1 MNSDVVMNNG
11 VVIVGAGHAGVQAA
25 ASLREEGYDGPVIL
39 VGDEAEL
46 PYHKPPLSK
55 IFIKDTGAKPQPLRG
70 GAFYTG
76 NDIDLRPGIRVA
88 RIDLAGQ
95 RLELA
100 GGGALPFDRLVLA
113 TGSRPRILP
122 LPGGEL
128 AGVVS
133 LRSLADARLIRELS
147 ADAEDVVIIGGGFI
161 GLEIAATL
169 GAAGRRVTVVEAVGR
184 LLGRAVAPVI
194 AAHVRARLEAAG
206 VRVLTGA
213 TVERLEGEGGRVAA
227 AVLSSGERLPAGMV
241 VIGVGVV
248 PNVEL
253 AEAAGLETAN
263 GIRVDAQMRTAAPQV
278 LAIGDAVNYRH
289 WFTGT
294 DIRLES
300 VQNATDQARL
310 AARTIL
316 GHEDAYA
323 AVPWFWSD
331 IGDMKLQMVGLAL
344 GGDRHVVAGDAADNR
359 FSVYHYAADRLIAIE
374 SVNRPA
380 DHMLGRRMLGAG
392 FSPAPGVV
400 AAGADALKA
409 AFAEF
414 QQGNPAAAAG

>member
-1 MNSDVVMNNG
+1 MNNDVVMNNG

-25 ASLREEGYDGPVIL
+25 ASLREGGYDGPVIL

-55 IFIKDTGAKPQPLRG
+55 TFIKDTGAKPQPLRG
-70 GAFYTG
+70 EAFYTG
-76 NDIDLRPGIRVA
+76 NDIDFRPGTRVA
-88 RIDLAGQ
+88 RIDLAGR

-263 GIRVDAQMRTAAPQV
+263 GIRVDAQMRSSAPQV

-380 DHMLGRRMLGAG
+380 DHMLGRKMLGAG

-400 AAGADALKA
+400 TAGADALKA